1 VYVAG
6 IPAANPGEKV
16 SLMSGTSTVEKHEAD
31 EQNNSSIPV
40 LFDATPQSYLEEFGR
55 PADSYAADEQYISLI
70 SVRMD
75 ATPHSRL
82 ESFGHEKGNIPST
95 EKIATLT
102 IIIVICYCVASA
114 TMILFN
120 KACMKVLPAPCMVT
134 FLQVTASTL
143 IITTAWCFGL
153 VQIQRVDSPTVFRYA
168 VYSIL
173 FVLGINFTMRSLS
186 VSNVE
191 TLLIFRSSSP
201 ILVSLI
207 DTVFLGRALPSGRSF
222 LSMTAIILGATWF
235 SASEMQSN
243 GKGIHG
249 ISYNSSNLLLT
260 SFLMTWGKYLTDIS
274 ALNLTTSVF
283 LSNATSI
290 LPIFALA
297 IIEKEDLI
305 VGLFQP
311 SVYSVGILT
320 MSCVMG
326 TSISYLGWK
335 MRMLMSAAT
344 FTLIGFLNKILTI
357 FGNFLIWN
365 DHAMLLSIVGLCISI
380 AGAISKYALLNLF
393 HDSGILPH
401 FPNAKFSTGGSFYQ
415 QSPLR
420 SRPSGGL
427 VRG

>member
-1 VYVAG
+1 MV
-6 IPAANPGEKV
+6 
-16 SLMSGTSTVEKHEAD
+16 
-31 EQNNSSIPV
+31 
-40 LFDATPQSYLEEFGR
+40 
-55 PADSYAADEQYISLI
+55 
-70 SVRMD
+70 
-75 ATPHSRL
+75 
-82 ESFGHEKGNIPST
+82 
-95 EKIATLT
+95 
-102 IIIVICYCVASA
+102 
-114 TMILFN
+114 LFN

-143 IITTAWCFGL
+143 IIAAAWSFGM
-153 VQIQRVDSPTVFRYA
+153 VQIQRVDRATVCRYA

-201 ILVSLI
+201 ILVSFI
-207 DTVFLGRALPSGRSF
+207 DTAFLGRALPSGRSF
-222 LSMTAIILGATWF
+222 VSMAAIVFGATWF
-235 SASEMQSN
+235 SASEMLST
-243 GKGIHG
+243 GKGING

-260 SFLMTWGKYLTDIS
+260 SLVMTWGKYLTDIS

-335 MRMLMSAAT
+335 MRMLMSAASY
-344 FTLIGFLNKILTI
+344 TLIGFVNKILTI
-357 FGNFLIWN
+357 FGNVLIWN
-365 DHAMLLSIVGLCISI
+365 DHATPLSIVGLCISI
-380 AGAISKYALLNLF
+380 AGALS
-393 HDSGILPH
+393 
-401 FPNAKFSTGGSFYQ
+401 
-415 QSPLR
+415 
-420 SRPSGGL
+420 
-427 VRG
+427 

>member
-1 VYVAG
+1 MLVYSVNMKKKG
-6 IPAANPGEKV
+6 KSTEEKR
-16 SLMSGTSTVEKHEAD
+16 ADD
-31 EQNNSSIPV
+31 EQIIPLMTV
-40 LFDATPQSYLEEFGR
+40 LLDATPQSRLEEFGQEI
-55 PADSYAADEQYISLI
+55 D
-70 SVRMD
+70 
-75 ATPHSRL
+75 
-82 ESFGHEKGNIPST
+82 NIPSPET
-95 EKIATLT
+95 ETTTTLT
-102 IIIVICYCVASA
+102 TIIGICYCVASA

-120 KACMKVLPAPCMVT
+120 KACMKILPAPCTVT

-143 IITTAWCFGL
+143 IIAAAWCFGM
-153 VQIQRVDSPTVFRYA
+153 VQIQSVDRATVFRYA

-207 DTVFLGRALPSGRSF
+207 DTAFLGRALPSGRSC
-222 LSMTAIILGATWF
+222 LSMAAIIFGATWF
-235 SASEMQSN
+235 SASEMRSN

-249 ISYNSSNLLLT
+249 ISYNFSNLLLT
-260 SFLMTWGKYLTDIS
+260 SLLMTWGKYLTDVS

-305 VGLFQP
+305 VGLFRP
-311 SVYSVGILT
+311 SIYSVGILT

-335 MRMLMSAAT
+335 MRMLMSAAS

-357 FGNFLIWN
+357 LGNVLIWN
-365 DHAMLLSIVGLCISI
+365 DHATLFSIVGLCISM
-380 AGAISKYALLNLF
+380 AGALEIGIEISPTK
-393 HDSGILPH
+393 SI
-401 FPNAKFSTGGSFYQ
+401 AKFWYIASLS
-415 QSPLR
+415 
-420 SRPSGGL
+420 
-427 VRG
+427 